1 VYAEKA
7 PMQRLLPSYLALY
20 LQERLR
26 EEGIEPI
33 KERLVTDLRF
43 NVDVG
48 HVELVLQGWEKQAVQ
63 TDYIVLASTHIEP
76 KVDIAQVNSL
86 YLLQCVCSIDTDG
99 GAGSSGNSSIC
110 STDYRHVLSV
120 QQQQRRQ
127 HVQYTCNRLSVVLTE
142 DNFVC

>member
-76 KVDIAQVNSL
+76 KVDIAQVRPCTCCN
-86 YLLQCVCSIDTDG
+86 
-99 GAGSSGNSSIC
+99 
-110 STDYRHVLSV
+110 VL
-120 QQQQRRQ
+120 
-127 HVQYTCNRLSVVLTE
+127 VVPFL
-142 DNFVC
+142 

>member
-1 VYAEKA
+1 
-7 PMQRLLPSYLALY
+7 MQRLLPSYLALY

-76 KVDIAQVNSL
+76 KVDIAQVRP
-86 YLLQCVCSIDTDG
+86 CTCCI
-99 GAGSSGNSSIC
+99 
-110 STDYRHVLSV
+110 VL
-120 QQQQRRQ
+120 
-127 HVQYTCNRLSVVLTE
+127 VVLTIRI
-142 DNFVC
+142 DSSASSSDSSSIWWH